1 MIEEQARVL
10 DEGKKAIAELIMV
23 IDMLKRRLIIYK
35 NPHAP
40 PSHGSAPAQQK
51 KARSAEERTVRADRE
66 PKRPEHRAASPV
78 IPASPATEDQRRW
91 YITSQANML
100 DAAAP
105 PSRMYAPLPSR

>member
-40 PSHGSAPAQQK
+40 PSYGSAPAQQK

-66 PKRPEHRAASPV
+66 QSGQNTGPQARSYRHLLPPK
-78 IPASPATEDQRRW
+78 IKGGG
-91 YITSQANML
+91 TSQAKQM
-100 DAAAP
+100 
-105 PSRMYAPLPSR
+105 